1 MSFAGESVIAN
12 GLLLLPPPVSSAAI
26 YSSTGSWYHL
36 LVVQGYSCIKDTP
49 PGKCITG
56 CCFRAG
62 AYEWTI
68 GLYPNGY
75 LQAPGFMSVFLFLQ
89 RGQDVAQP
97 VKAHLHFSFVDE
109 VDQQEPARIRAQQA
123 DEFHRSGLGHGCYT
137 FIKVEDL
144 EQSKHFKDDSFTIR
158 CDFVIPQAAANF
170 IEVQPSNICEQLNH
184 LLATKVG
191 ADVTFEVGSETF
203 AAHRCVLASCSA
215 VFMAELFGPMKE
227 GTTTAG
233 AIQIQDMEA
242 NVFKA
247 LLGFI
252 YTDSMPKMEVEA
264 PEAGSD
270 VAWLQH
276 LLVAADRYD
285 LQRLRSM
292 CEKRLSEHIDM
303 SSVTTILCLAVQA
316 YSTIRA
322 D

>member
-12 GLLLLPPPVSSAAI
+12 GLLLLPPPPVPSAAI
-26 YSSTGSWYHL
+26 YSSNGSWYHL
-36 LVVQGYSCIKDTP
+36 LP
-49 PGKCITG
+49 P
-56 CCFRAG
+56 
-62 AYEWTI
+62 
-68 GLYPNGY
+68 P
-75 LQAPGFMSVFLFLQ
+75 
-89 RGQDVAQP
+89 P

-170 IEVQPSNICEQLNH
+170 IEV
-184 LLATKVG
+184 G

-203 AAHRCVLASCSA
+203 AAHRCVLASRSA

-303 SSVTTILCLAVQA
+303 SSVTTILCLAVQHHSCGLKEA
-316 YSTIRA
+316 CLEFLKVQSSKDLGQIMATSDWEHIAANPSVMNELVIKLASRV
-322 D
+322 